1 MGLIQLLPATV
12 QRPSLHLSR
21 RTSQEKLAN
30 QPTVQLLI
38 NSLDSLT
45 PAVIGSSIDMSG
57 PVPLQF
63 VYPVG
68 YINDFTLESF
78 YQLRNVLDAIYFSR
92 DDFNPLDS

>member
-1 MGLIQLLPATV
+1 MA
-12 QRPSLHLSR
+12 
-21 RTSQEKLAN
+21 
-30 QPTVQLLI
+30 
-38 NSLDSLT
+38 
-45 PAVIGSSIDMSG
+45 G